1 MIKNPYKV
9 LGVPDGADMD
19 TVTAAYKKLAKKYH
33 PDLNPNDKAAAAKM
47 AEINAAYDQI
57 KNGAAG
63 GAQTDPFTGR
73 RRSGAAS
80 GTDYLKSVQ
89 SFLMHG
95 QYQQALNLLNNIE
108 DRGARWHYL
117 AAVAYSGLQ
126 NRNEAVR
133 HAKTACDMEPNN
145 ATYRSAYE
153 SLVRGE
159 DVSGEFGGFTGFGGF
174 GFPFGFPFGGFTYT
188 RTGGSA
194 GGNAGGTHRTRRG
207 GCLMSI
213 LRFIII
219 LIVLRLIVSLFFGG
233 GLFGTRRYSYNNY
246 GSYPQS
252 SYNQE
257 TTTAAS
263 DDPGQYFGS
272 NYGGDAYRG

>member
-57 KNGAAG
+57 KSGKAG
-63 GAQTDPFTGR
+63 GAQSDPFTGR
-73 RRSGAAS
+73 RSGGAAT

-108 DRGARWHYL
+108 DRSARWHYL

-126 NRNEAVR
+126 NRAEAVR

-153 SLVRGE
+153 SLTRGE
-159 DVSGEFGGFTGFGGF
+159 DVSGDFGGFTGFGGF

-188 RTGGSA
+188 RTGGS
-194 GGNAGGTHRTRRG
+194 GQRPRTRRG
-207 GCLMSI
+207 GCLGVI
-213 LRFIII
+213 LRVAIIYII
-219 LIVLRLIVSLFFGG
+219 LQLLFSLFFGG
-233 GLFGTRRYSYNNY
+233 GGLFGARRYSYDR
-246 GSYPQS
+246 YPQS

-257 TTTAAS
+257 TTTGS
-263 DDPGQYFGS
+263 SEHDDPAQYFGN
-272 NYGGDAYRG
+272 NYGSSAYRG

>member
-57 KNGAAG
+57 KNGTAG

-133 HAKTACDMEPNN
+133 HAKAACDMEPNN

-159 DVSGEFGGFTGFGGF
+159 DVSGDFGGFTGFGGF

-188 RTGGSA
+188 RTGGGA
-194 GGNAGGTHRTRRG
+194 GDNGGTHRTRRG

>member
-57 KNGAAG
+57 KNGTAG

-133 HAKTACDMEPNN
+133 HAKAACEVG
-145 ATYRSAYE
+145 A
-153 SLVRGE
+153 V
-159 DVSGEFGGFTGFGGF
+159 
-174 GFPFGFPFGGFTYT
+174 
-188 RTGGSA
+188 
-194 GGNAGGTHRTRRG
+194 
-207 GCLMSI
+207 
-213 LRFIII
+213 
-219 LIVLRLIVSLFFGG
+219 VL
-233 GLFGTRRYSYNNY
+233 
-246 GSYPQS
+246 
-252 SYNQE
+252 
-257 TTTAAS
+257 
-263 DDPGQYFGS
+263 
-272 NYGGDAYRG
+272 